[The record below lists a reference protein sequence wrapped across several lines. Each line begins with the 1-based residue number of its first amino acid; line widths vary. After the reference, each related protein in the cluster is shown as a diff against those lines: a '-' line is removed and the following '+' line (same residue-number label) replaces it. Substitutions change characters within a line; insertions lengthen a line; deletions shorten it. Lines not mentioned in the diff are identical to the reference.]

1 MTGSFSPSRLSS
13 FARGG
18 WLIGASGTVLVL
30 DTAAAFVFDGY
41 GTTGILAGHALAL
54 AGLCGAGFYLRETAG
69 KISRIT
75 DVCSRAAAGDLEARM
90 LDEPEPGSVGLL
102 QAKVNDMLDI
112 TDAFVREAQG
122 SMSYISQR
130 KFFRK
135 VLLRG
140 LPGSF
145 QSAAHVLNEAA
156 DMMERNTHE
165 FTEFAE
171 RNVDAVVRG
180 VSTSMIGMRESAEAM
195 AQTAIEADAQATAAA
210 TATQQAAA
218 NVQTVASAAEE
229 LSSSISE
236 ISRQVSHSSQIAQTA
251 VSEVELTNTK
261 VKGLV
266 DAARM
271 VNEVVAL
278 IHDIASQTNL
288 LALNA
293 TIEAAR
299 AGEAGKGFSVVASE
313 VKGLANQ
320 TAKATEEITVQVS
333 AIQTATAEA
342 VAAIQGIGDTITE
355 MNHIAA
361 SIASAVEE
369 QSAATQEIA
378 RNIQQ
383 ASAGTDEV
391 LHHVIAVSRSASKTG
406 TATRQVLEAA
416 AGLSAQA
423 ERLSGDI
430 ETFVDKA
437 RAA

>member
-90 LDEPEPGSVGLL
+90 LDEPEPGIVGLL

-251 VSEVELTNTK
+251 VSEVELTN
-261 VKGLV
+261 
-266 DAARM
+266 ARSRARRCRKDG
-271 VNEVVAL
+271 ERGRRA
-278 IHDIASQTNL
+278 HPRHPSQTNL

-293 TIEAAR
+293 TIEARAR
-299 AGEAGKGFSVVASE
+299 RGGQGFLSRRLGGQ
-313 VKGLANQ
+313 GLANQ